1 MKQRTKRLACT
12 LLVMLLAAALFA
24 LPASAAV
31 ISPDADFY
39 VTDKAGVLSDTTK
52 RDIISKNDY
61 LYSQTGAQIV
71 VVTVDGTG
79 GLTTEEYAYEL
90 ANSWGIGDAKKNNGV
105 LLLLDIGG
113 QDAQCMQGRGLE
125 DQLPTTTLSR
135 ILQED
140 LADDFFAGD
149 YDAGVQKT
157 FAALYSEVCAIYGIP
172 ETGAVSGGTAVPQ
185 PTRPVETGYSLGEV
199 IRLVFGFLIFL
210 VVVIVVISAL
220 SRASRP
226 RRPYTQSPYDP
237 HRRYDPYRGSYYSPS
252 SSFWSGFLGGTIAGS
267 MRNNRRRRPPRGPF
281 DGPGGFGGGFGSGF
295 GGSFGGGSSSGRRG
309 GGGSFGGGR
318 SGGFGGGR
326 SGGGGS
332 FRGGGS
338 GLGH

>member
-1 MKQRTKRLACT
+1 MKQRTKRIGCT
-12 LLVMLLAAALFA
+12 LLMVLLSAALFA

-39 VTDKAGVLSDTTK
+39 VTDQAGVLSDSTK
-52 RDIISKNDY
+52 SDIISKNDY
-61 LYSQTGAQIV
+61 LYSETGAQIV
-71 VVTVDGTG
+71 VVTVNSTG
-79 GLTTEEYAYEL
+79 GLTTEEYAYQL

-113 QDAQCMQGRGLE
+113 QDAQCMQGSGLE

-140 LADDFFAGD
+140 LADDFFAGN

-157 FAALYSEVCAIYGIP
+157 FAALYHEVCAIYGIS
-172 ETGAVSGGTAVPQ
+172 ETGTVSGAVPR
-185 PTRPVETGYSLGEV
+185 PTQPVETGYSFGEIISLIV
-199 IRLVFGFLIFL
+199 GFAVFLA
-210 VVVIVVISAL
+210 VVLAVISAL
-220 SRASRP
+220 SRAARP
-226 RRPYTQSPYDP
+226 RRTYTQSPYDP
-237 HRRYDPYRGSYYSPS
+237 HRRYDPYRGGYYSPS
-252 SSFWSGFLGGTIAGS
+252 SSFWGGFLGGAMAQS
-267 MRNNRRRRPPRGPF
+267 MRHNRRRRPPRGPF

-295 GGSFGGGSSSGRRG
+295 GG
-309 GGGSFGGGR
+309 GGSFGGRGGGFGGGR
-318 SGGFGGGR
+318 SGGGGFGGGR

>member
-1 MKQRTKRLACT
+1 MKQRTKRFACT
-12 LLVMLLAAALFA
+12 LLVLLLTAALFA

-31 ISPDADFY
+31 ISPDTDFY
-39 VTDKAGVLSDTTK
+39 VTDKAGVLSDSTK
-52 RDIISKNDY
+52 RNIVSKNDY
-61 LYSQTGAQIV
+61 LYSETGAQIV
-71 VVTVDGTG
+71 VVTVNSTG
-79 GLTTEEYAYEL
+79 GLTREEYAYEL
-90 ANSWGIGDAKKNNGV
+90 ANSWGIGDAEKNNGV

-140 LADDFFAGD
+140 LADDFFAGN

-172 ETGAVSGGTAVPQ
+172 ETGTVSGGAVQQ
-185 PTRPVETGYSLGEV
+185 PTRPVETGYSFGEMF
-199 IRLVFGFLIFL
+199 RLIFGFLVFL
-210 VVVIVVISAL
+210 IVVIVVISAL
-220 SRASRP
+220 SRAARP

-252 SSFWSGFLGGTIAGS
+252 SSFWSGFLGGAVAGS
-267 MRNNRRRRPPRGPF
+267 MRSNRRRRPPRGPRGPF

-295 GGSFGGGSSSGRRG
+295 GGGFGGGRG
-309 GGGSFGGGR
+309 GGGSFGGH